1 MMKWLFLV
9 ALLAVLIYLWRRR
22 VPHGRGTPSVALVR
36 CACCGVW
43 LPHSAAIHR
52 QDGTHLCPYHSKEDS

>member
-9 ALLAVLIYLWRRR
+9 ALLAVLFYLWRHR

-36 CACCGVW
+36 CARCGVW
-43 LPHSAAIHR
+43 LPHSAATHR